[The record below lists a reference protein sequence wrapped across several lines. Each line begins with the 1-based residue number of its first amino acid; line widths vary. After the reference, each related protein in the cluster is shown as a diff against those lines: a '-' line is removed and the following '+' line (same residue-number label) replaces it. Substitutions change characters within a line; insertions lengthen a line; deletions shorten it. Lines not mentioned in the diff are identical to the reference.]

1 MLSLRQEDPGFSY
14 NKNIIGLG
22 QVVKRPSDE
31 GTAFLFVDL
40 LARTFLCPCGP
51 QLQNREYPTTNAIVL

>member
-31 GTAFLFVDL
+31 GRPLLLSIVPFDSKLYELNKRFFVPRLRERVEDL
-40 LARTFLCPCGP
+40 
-51 QLQNREYPTTNAIVL
+51 

>member
-31 GTAFLFVDL
+31 GAAFVVINCSF
-40 LARTFLCPCGP
+40 R
-51 QLQNREYPTTNAIVL
+51 